1 MHRMISTVFK
11 ILALSMLFMFLLD
24 TSLLMVEIISIHSR
38 VSNITSTMQNEV
50 ARNNCMPTMLV
61 DTFVTYLDD
70 IENNSRIMDTTGS
83 NGHQGSTGLKDIRTN
98 LTQSVSVETSAGN
111 TTYPALT
118 PDNAGEYGDFVTLV
132 VEVTMHP
139 SFVYYNSNRSEEN
152 HSFLNRGNVLDYK
165 LNYIYNV
172 PCLRY
177 LK

>member
-24 TSLLMVEIISIHSR
+24 TSLLMVEIVSIHSR

-61 DTFVTYLDD
+61 DTFVTYLDE
-70 IENNSRIMDTTGS
+70 IENSSRIMDTTGGS
-83 NGHQGSTGLKDIRTN
+83 TGNRYQGSTGLEDIRTN
-98 LTQSVSVETSAGN
+98 LTESINIDG

-118 PDNAGEYGDFVTLV
+118 PENAGEYGDFVTMV

-139 SFVYYNSNRSEEN
+139 SFVYYNANRSEEN
-152 HSFLNRGNVLDYK
+152 RSFLNRGSVLDYK
-165 LNYIYNV
+165 LNYVYSV

>member
-1 MHRMISTVFK
+1 MHKMISTVFK

-24 TSLLMVEIISIHSR
+24 TSLLMIEIVSIHSR
-38 VSNITSTMQNEV
+38 VTNITATMQNEV
-50 ARNNCMPTMLV
+50 ARNNCMPTLLV
-61 DTFVTYLDD
+61 DTFTTYLDE
-70 IENNSRIMDTTGS
+70 IENNSRIMDTSGS
-83 NGHQGSTGLKDIRTN
+83 DSNNRFEGVTGLEDIRTN
-98 LTQSVSVETSAGN
+98 LTESITIGT

-118 PDNAGEYGDFVTLV
+118 PNNAGEYGDFVSLV

-139 SFVYYNSNRSEEN
+139 SFVYYNSNRNEEN
-152 HSFLNRGNVLDYK
+152 SSFLNRGSVLDYK